1 MAPEKNRGN
10 LGPSISGILGHPI
23 LGHPILG
30 HPILGHPIFIKIR
43 HDQDV
48 KGYTN
53 PCICA
58 YLAYLM
64 MIAHPKQNKA

>member
-1 MAPEKNRGN
+1 MAPEKNRRN
-10 LGPSISGILGHPI
+10 LGPPISG
-23 LGHPILG
+23 ILG

>member
-1 MAPEKNRGN
+1 MAPEKNRRN
-10 LGPSISGILGHPI
+10 LGPPISGI